1 MKKIF
6 TLSLWVLVMSVFVA
20 GAVWA
25 DSPERT
31 RRARKA
37 VKTAYSPAL
46 KAAGEKTLLYGC
58 VLESYTYDAYWNGV
72 GIYAFEENN
81 SNPTFDVLKLNINAN
96 GGGTYVNGDYYAI
109 SMNDSGSR
117 PSNIKLN
124 VYDTKKGWEAV
135 KSNISLTAMAS
146 DLTYDPIGKT
156 IYGCFSS
163 DFATYSLGTLD
174 KTTGA
179 ITTIAP
185 IKKLSALASDSKGNL
200 YGIGYDDWK
209 LYYVNKATGALT
221 EIGQINK
228 EYNLFSFQS
237 ATFDWETGKLYWHAY
252 QGDEAG
258 LYEITID
265 GEGASA
271 SLKSAVKVTDYGADG
286 SYSSEKVTGMYTL
299 QEVSAPSS
307 AAPSPATNLA
317 AAFEKGSMTG
327 TVSFTMPTTDV
338 DGGTLSGTLGYTV
351 AVGDVTVTKSN
362 IQPGA
367 EVSEPITLSASGSY
381 TVAVTVANADGVVS
395 APAYT
400 AQYVG
405 FDAPKAVTNLVLTA
419 NGNTVN
425 LSWNAPTE
433 GQNGGYVGG
442 FTYRVVRHPD
452 EKEVATGLTETSFSE
467 TIESSVKT
475 QYSYDVI
482 ASSGDME
489 GAAATSNAV
498 TVGDE
503 LTLPYS
509 ESFDDASSFEGYTV
523 IDANRDGATW
533 KYNPKDNYNERL
545 RQNLYIVSSE
555 VNASDDWVI
564 TPGIRLKANNLYRFR
579 FTATS
584 NRPERLRAAFGNAAT
599 AEAMTEEIVPTTE
612 FNGNYLKKTFEYEG
626 TVKPTADGK
635 YYFGIQA
642 LSDPQGT
649 AMYVDDL
656 SITEVPST
664 APAEVVDLVVT
675 PGEKGA
681 LTASI
686 NFKTPS
692 TTIGGA
698 TLDALKEVRI
708 YRNSSIVNTISDV
721 KPNTAYSFEDK
732 DMANGLYEY
741 NVVAVNEDG
750 EGAPNLVSKYVGLD
764 APCAVQ
770 NLFIKEDENTPGR
783 AVVTWDAPSE
793 VGQHGGYVDVN
804 ALTYYYLDSTNGD
817 ANLGSTPGFT
827 ADYDISKG
835 QVSVG
840 YTIYAV
846 NDAGSGKDLYR
857 VTYSTPIGTAL
868 KLPVIESFANVKLKS
883 GPWLPNV
890 ISGTTNDAWW
900 DVTSGDNL
908 ESGVQDGDGGVMYFS
923 CSKVGVASRIRT
935 PKIDVRNAANPTA
948 VFYVYLTGKADRLD
962 VEVSHE
968 YGDYEV
974 VKSIMLNE
982 QAKGWHRYELSL
994 KDYTDSKFIQ
1004 LGFAAHSLVSKD
1016 EVVSL
1021 DNFSVRDL
1029 VAHDLEVVSLSAPRE
1044 IKVGE
1049 SGEFTISLRNQG
1061 SEEVKA
1067 SDYTIGFYKNGNLV
1081 KTVDGIDMPAD
1092 LVTRTVSVTDEPT
1105 IDDTENT
1112 TYSVKIEYAGD
1123 SNADNNTGSASVRI
1137 EMPVYPAVT
1146 DLTGKTTWRSVE
1158 LTWSDPDMSS
1168 MPANPVTDNVESY
1181 KDFAIANVGDWRM
1194 VDGDKQNTVVFTLD
1208 GVTPLEYEN
1217 AGKPMAFQV
1226 MNPVAAGIVL
1236 NSWTPFSGSKMF
1248 VAMACSADRE
1258 TEEVKQN
1265 DDWLI
1270 SPELN
1275 GKKQTISFFVRGG
1288 QSQYMETFE
1297 VRYSTKSPD
1306 VADFTDDQSAAFTTM
1321 IGNNDWE
1328 EVRVDLPEGAK
1339 YFAIHYISKGQVAL
1353 LVDDITYTPMGALTD
1368 DIMFIGYN
1376 VYRNGEKLNEEP
1388 LALNNFYDL
1397 SVEDKVTYT
1406 YKVTA
1411 VYDKGESVYSN
1422 EYTVTF
1428 VSGGI
1433 DSAEASNVKIIGGQ
1447 GAIKVLGADGM
1458 SIKVYTVSG
1467 IQLYDTI
1474 GEEPT
1479 TLSVG
1484 QGIYIVSVNGKA
1496 VKVSVR

>member
-1 MKKIF
+1 MM
-6 TLSLWVLVMSVFVA
+6 SLLVV
-20 GAVWA
+20 GAVWAA

-31 RRARKA
+31 RRERKA

-58 VLESYTYDAYWNGV
+58 LLDSWTYDNYWNGV

-81 SNPTFDVLKLNINAN
+81 ANPTFDVLKLNINAN
-96 GGGTYVNGDYYAI
+96 GGGTYLDGKYYAI
-109 SMNDSGSR
+109 SMTDSGTK

-124 VYDTKKGWEAV
+124 VYDTTYGWEAV
-135 KSNISLTAMAS
+135 MSNVSLSAMAS
-146 DLTYDPIGKT
+146 DLTYDPVGKT

-163 DFATYSLGTLD
+163 DFSNWSLGTLD
-174 KTTGA
+174 KSTGA
-179 ITTIAP
+179 ITTIAT
-185 IKKLSALASDSKGNL
+185 IDKLSALASDSKGNL
-200 YGIGYDDWK
+200 YGIGYNDWK

-221 EIGQINK
+221 EIGQIDK
-228 EYNLFSFQS
+228 EYGLFSFQS

-252 QGDEAG
+252 DGEEAG

-271 SLKSAVKVTDYGADG
+271 SLKSAVKVTDYGENG
-286 SYSSEKVTGMYTL
+286 SYSSEQVTGMYTL
-299 QEVSAPSS
+299 QTVSATA
-307 AAPSPATNLA
+307 AAPVSVSNLA
-317 AAFEKGSMTG
+317 ASFENGSLSG

-338 DGGTLSGTLGYTV
+338 DGGTLAAPLSYTV

-362 IQPGA
+362 IQPGSA
-367 EVSEPITLSASGSY
+367 VTETVTASASGNQ
-381 TVAVTVANADGVVS
+381 TVAVTALNSDGVAGV
-395 APAYT
+395 PASITKYIGYDT
-400 AQYVG
+400 
-405 FDAPKAVTNLVLTA
+405 PTAVTNVVLTA
-419 NGNTVN
+419 NGNTTN
-425 LSWNAPTE
+425 LSWTAPTT
-433 GQNGGYVGG
+433 GVNGGYVAD
-442 FTYRVVRHPD
+442 FTYRVVRYPD
-452 EKEVATGLTETSFSE
+452 EVEVAKGLTTTSFSE
-467 TIESSVKT
+467 TIESDT
-475 QYSYDVI
+475 RTSYYYNVYATCD
-482 ASSGDME
+482 GKE
-489 GAAATSNAV
+489 GAAASSN
-498 TVGDE
+498 TVSVGNV
-503 LTLPYS
+503 LSVPYE
-509 ESFDDASSFEGYTV
+509 ESFDDASSFDGYTV
-523 IDANRDGATW
+523 IDVNRDGSTW
-533 KYNPKDNYNERL
+533 KYIAEDDYNEVL
-545 RQNLYIVSSE
+545 RQNITIVSSD
-555 VNASDDWVI
+555 VNTSDDWVI
-564 TPGIRLKANNLYRFR
+564 TPGVSMKANNLYRFR
-579 FTATS
+579 FTVTS
-584 NRPERLRAAFGNAAT
+584 ARTERLRAAFGNAP
-599 AEAMTEEIVPTTE
+599 TEEGMSEEIIPTTE
-612 FNGNYLKKTFEYEG
+612 FNGNYRKYTFEYEG
-626 TVKPTADGK
+626 TVKPTADGV
-635 YYFGIQA
+635 YYFGIQS

-649 AMYVDDL
+649 PTYVDDL

-681 LTASI
+681 LTAAIS
-686 NFKTPS
+686 FKTPS

-698 TLDALKEVRI
+698 TLDALNEVRI
-708 YRNSSIVNTISDV
+708 YRNKALVTTISDV
-721 KPNTAYSFEDK
+721 APNTAYSFDDK
-732 DMANGLYEY
+732 DMVNGLYEY
-741 NVVAVNEDG
+741 NVVAVNEEG
-750 EGAPNLVSKYVGLD
+750 EGAPNLVSKYVGID

-804 ALTYYYLDSTNGD
+804 ALTYYYLEPTNGD
-817 ANLGSTPGFT
+817 VNLGSTPGFT
-827 ADYDISKG
+827 EDYDISSG

-846 NDAGSGKDLYR
+846 NEAGSGADLYR

-868 KLPVIESFANVKLKS
+868 KLPVIESFANVTLES

-890 ISGTTNDAWW
+890 ISGTTSDAWW
-900 DVTSGDNL
+900 DITSGDNL
-908 ESGVQDGDGGVMYFS
+908 ESGVQDGDGGVLYFS
-923 CSKVGVASRIRT
+923 CSGIGVASRIRT
-935 PKIDVRNAANPTA
+935 PKIDVRGAANPTA
-948 VFYVYLTGKADRLD
+948 MFYVYLSGKADRLD
-962 VEVSHE
+962 VEVSRE

-982 QAKGWHRYELSL
+982 QEKGWHRYELSL

-1004 LGFAAHSLVSKD
+1004 IGFAAHSLVSD
-1016 EVVSL
+1016 EQVVSL

-1061 SEEVKA
+1061 SVDVGG

-1081 KTVDGIDMPAD
+1081 KTVDGIDIPAD

-1105 IDDTENT
+1105 IDDTEDT
-1112 TYSVKIEYAGD
+1112 TYSVKIEYAED

-1137 EMPVYPAVT
+1137 ELPVYPAVT
-1146 DLTGKTTWRSVE
+1146 DLTGTTTWRSVE
-1158 LTWSDPDMSS
+1158 LSWSDPDMSS

-1181 KDFAIANVGDWRM
+1181 TNFAISNIGDWRL
-1194 VDGDKQNTVVFTLD
+1194 VDGDGANTIMFTLD
-1208 GVTPLEYEN
+1208 GVTTLEYEN

-1226 MNPVAAGIVL
+1226 MNPTAAGIVL

-1248 VAMACSADRE
+1248 VAMACSADQE
-1258 TEEVKQN
+1258 TEEAKQN

-1297 VRYSTKSPD
+1297 VRYSTASPD
-1306 VADFTDDQSAAFTTM
+1306 VTDFTDDQSATFTTTP
-1321 IGNNDWE
+1321 GYNDWE

-1376 VYRNGEKLNEEP
+1376 VYRNGEKVTEEP
-1388 LALNNFYDL
+1388 LAQNTFYDL
-1397 SVEDKVTYT
+1397 TVEDKVTYT

-1428 VSGGI
+1428 VSGGV

-1496 VKVSVR
+1496 VKVSVK